1 MTKMIDQT
9 VKFGKD
15 IHLGDYVVIEKGV
28 VIGNDVSIGN
38 HVIIKEGTV
47 IGDGVS
53 IDDFTLVGKLPAK
66 SKGMARQPNL
76 KLSPLIIDRHVN
88 IGSHT
93 IIYRGTVIYEGVLIG
108 DLASVRE
115 NVSIGVNSIV
125 GRNAM
130 VENNTRIG
138 KNVTIQTSAYV
149 TADMIIEDEVFIG
162 PCFSSSNDKYMGTGK
177 VKLKGPTLKKGAKI
191 GNNAS
196 LLPEV
201 VIGEGAIVGA
211 GAVVTKDIA
220 GGLTAVGNP
229 AKKIND

>member
-1 MTKMIDQT
+1 MIDQT

-93 IIYRGTVIYEGVLIG
+93 IIYRDRKSTRLNSSHVAVWYAGFF
-108 DLASVRE
+108 
-115 NVSIGVNSIV
+115 VN
-125 GRNAM
+125 
-130 VENNTRIG
+130 T
-138 KNVTIQTSAYV
+138 K
-149 TADMIIEDEVFIG
+149 MIRG
-162 PCFSSSNDKYMGTGK
+162 MHS
-177 VKLKGPTLKKGAKI
+177 
-191 GNNAS
+191 
-196 LLPEV
+196 
-201 VIGEGAIVGA
+201 
-211 GAVVTKDIA
+211 
-220 GGLTAVGNP
+220 
-229 AKKIND
+229 